1 MSSLQKNNKS
11 APRALGRKRINNRQI
26 KKEHG
31 QTKDYTIKVAAYDR
45 QKKKTGERGD
55 IVRAQ
60 AVNAVGRRRKTSACT
75 LGGKKAPAISRTS
88 REAREQNGT
97 GKQEAA
103 QKRESTDRKANG
115 QQSGGFLNAQFWI
128 FVCTETKLPTI
139 AESAREGVIAL
150 MFIFTARNVFLFP
163 LEQDRVTRS
172 LCDSYSTI

>member
-45 QKKKTGERGD
+45 QKKKKKTGERGD

-128 FVCTETKLPTI
+128 FYVHKQNFLR
-139 AESAREGVIAL
+139 SRRARERA
-150 MFIFTARNVFLFP
+150 
-163 LEQDRVTRS
+163 
-172 LCDSYSTI
+172 